1 MTPRT
6 KWDLVRLAST
16 FSVLL
21 AAWLLFAGPP
31 DAYSLAAGS
40 ISSAILAFL
49 TFRFFL
55 EDHEA
60 GVRHLIPNPLLLL
73 LYLPY
78 LLYRIYAAS
87 FVLAFDMIAGRMDPR
102 VVHFRTLLR
111 SDLARAVLC
120 SSITLTPGTIAI
132 LIDEDHLL
140 VHWVTAESSHSHRAR
155 REIAESMERLLGR
168 IWS

>member
-6 KWDLVRLAST
+6 KWDLVRFSST
-16 FSVLL
+16 FSVLI

-31 DAYSLAAGS
+31 DAYSIITGTAASAVLAA
-40 ISSAILAFL
+40 L

-55 EDHEA
+55 DDHEA
-60 GVRHLIPNPLLLL
+60 GARHLIPNPLLLF

-87 FVLAFDMIAGRMDPR
+87 FVLAFDMLTGRMNPR
-102 VVHFRTLLR
+102 VVHFRTRLR
-111 SDLARAVLC
+111 SDLGRVALC

-140 VHWVTAESSHSHRAR
+140 VHWFNAESGHSGRAR
-155 REIAESMERLLGR
+155 REVAESMEKFLGR

>member
-1 MTPRT
+1 MSPRM
-6 KWDLVRLAST
+6 KWILFRYSATFLA
-16 FSVLL
+16 LL
-21 AAWLLFAGPP
+21 AAWFLFAGSV
-31 DAYSLAAGS
+31 DFYSVAFGTAA
-40 ISSAILAFL
+40 SAILAAF

-55 EDHEA
+55 DEHEA
-60 GVRHLIPNPLLLL
+60 GARSLIPNPVLLL

-87 FVLAFDMIAGRMDPR
+87 FILAFDIIAGRMNPR
-102 VVHFRTLLR
+102 VVHFRTRLR
-111 SDLARAVLC
+111 TDLARVALC

-140 VHWVTAESSHSHRAR
+140 VHWFSADSTHSGRAR
-155 REIAESMERLLGR
+155 EAIALPMEKFLAR

>member
-6 KWDLVRLAST
+6 KWDLVRFAST

-31 DAYSLAAGS
+31 DAYALVSG
-40 ISSAILAFL
+40 ILASGAL
-49 TFRFFL
+49 SLVTFRFFL
-55 EDHEA
+55 DEHEA
-60 GVRHLIPNPLLLL
+60 GARHLLPNPLLLA

-78 LLYRIYAAS
+78 ILCRIYAAS
-87 FVLAFDMIAGRMDPR
+87 FVLAYDMISGRTDPR
-102 VVHFRTLLR
+102 VVHFRTRLK

-140 VHWVTAESSHSHRAR
+140 VHWFTAPSTHSHRAR
-155 REIAESMERLLGR
+155 REIAESMEKFLGK

>member
-6 KWDLVRLAST
+6 KWDLVRFAST

-21 AAWLLFAGPP
+21 GAWMLFAGPP
-31 DAYSLAAGS
+31 DAYSITAGTLSAAVLAA
-40 ISSAILAFL
+40 L

-55 EDHEA
+55 DDHEA
-60 GVRHLIPNPLLLL
+60 GARHLIPNPLLLL

-78 LLYRIYAAS
+78 ILFRIYAAS
-87 FVLAFDMIAGRMDPR
+87 FTLVYDMIAGRMNPR
-102 VVHFRTLLR
+102 IVHFRTRLR
-111 SDLARAVLC
+111 SDLARVVLC
-120 SSITLTPGTIAI
+120 SSITLTPGTIAV

-140 VHWVTAESSHSHRAR
+140 VHWFNAESGHSGRAR
-155 REIAESMERLLGR
+155 REIAESMERFLGR

>member
-6 KWDLVRLAST
+6 KWDLVRFAST
-16 FSVLL
+16 FSILF

-31 DAYSLAAGS
+31 DAYSLAAGL
-40 ISSAILAFL
+40 ISSAVLAFF

-60 GVRHLIPNPLLLL
+60 GARHLIPNPLLLL

-87 FVLAFDMIAGRMDPR
+87 FVLVFDMITGRMNPR
-102 VVHFRTLLR
+102 VVHFRTRLR

-140 VHWVTAESSHSHRAR
+140 VHWFTAESSHSHQAR
-155 REIAESMERLLGR
+155 REIAESMERFLKR